1 MMTMMMMTQFNR
13 AETRMGM
20 SLATAASPQPFFR
33 VPWRMGDA
41 VVGRGN
47 AGLTTLK
54 EWTSLPMPELL
65 TRVSCR
71 KDWKRISAE
80 SSLMSLRRFNRS
92 RDWTELN
99 CPHTCNGWW
108 YVSLNIKNESN
119 GSALQVYPWDN
130 WEPHIS
136 LPTHRVHLSAAG
148 YRGRRSEGP
157 LCYGSRCER
166 ALRERE
172 TKTCLGR

>member
-1 MMTMMMMTQFNR
+1 MMTMMMMTQFNQ

-80 SSLMSLRRFNRS
+80 SSLKSPRRPSWS
-92 RDWTELN
+92 RDWPELN
-99 CPHTCNGWW
+99 SPIRATADG
-108 YVSLNIKNESN
+108 YVSLNIKM
-119 GSALQVYPWDN
+119 
-130 WEPHIS
+130 S
-136 LPTHRVHLSAAG
+136 LM
-148 YRGRRSEGP
+148 
-157 LCYGSRCER
+157 
-166 ALRERE
+166 ALRSKYTPETIESHIFLCQLTAFTCPRRGTADPEMKAPYATDQDVNGLWEKERL
-172 TKTCLGR
+172 KHV